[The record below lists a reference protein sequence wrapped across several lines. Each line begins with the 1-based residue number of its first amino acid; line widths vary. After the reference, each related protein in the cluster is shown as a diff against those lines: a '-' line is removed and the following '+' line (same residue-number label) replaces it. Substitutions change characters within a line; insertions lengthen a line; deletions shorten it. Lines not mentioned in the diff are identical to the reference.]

1 VVVAGMELIYLLEL
15 QEILVVQVVA
25 VAHTLV
31 AALQHLVRVLLAVA
45 VVKAVHFNLAVVV
58 DLVL

>member
-1 VVVAGMELIYLLEL
+1 MELIHSLEL

-45 VVKAVHFNLAVVV
+45 VVKAVHINPAVVV
-58 DLVL
+58 DRVL